1 VQHWE
6 SRRQVAALRVRNR
19 LGCALVQVEDWRTS
33 TYAVR
38 PSSNCVL
45 NCSFMPHAAHAMGCV
60 CAAAQ
65 QRGLLNLHLRRLHR
79 PLRLQVCKF
88 ALDAQAQAQ
97 AEQQRELVHSL
108 ERARDALMEQAHPH
122 LLTPMPHPS
131 ISTLAPFSPNFVG
144 FRRFARVLI
153 GQVVQRKQDLQTALR
168 HLSAI
173 TTACDPKALKRWQ
186 CTVRTN

>member
-1 VQHWE
+1 VKHWE
-6 SRRQVAALRVRNR
+6 SRRHVAALRVRNR

-38 PSSNCVL
+38 PSSHCVL
-45 NCSFMPHAAHAMGCV
+45 NCSFLPHAAHAMDALCV
-60 CAAAQ
+60 CGS
-65 QRGLLNLHLRRLHR
+65 GLLNLYLRRLHR
-79 PLRLQVCKF
+79 PLSLQVCKF

-108 ERARDALMEQAHPH
+108 ERARDALMEQAHPR

-131 ISTLAPFSPNFVG
+131 ISILAPFSPSFVG

-173 TTACDPKALKRWQ
+173 TTACNHRLRP
-186 CTVRTN
+186 

>member
-1 VQHWE
+1 
-6 SRRQVAALRVRNR
+6 
-19 LGCALVQVEDWRTS
+19 
-33 TYAVR
+33 
-38 PSSNCVL
+38 VL
-45 NCSFMPHAAHAMGCV
+45 NCSFLPHAAHAMDALCV
-60 CAAAQ
+60 CGSATA
-65 QRGLLNLHLRRLHR
+65 RLLLNLYLRRLHR
-79 PLRLQVCKF
+79 PLSLQVCEF

-108 ERARDALMEQAHPH
+108 ERARDALMEQAHPR

-173 TTACDPKALKRWQ
+173 TTACNHRLRP
-186 CTVRTN
+186 